1 MITWPDYPL
10 FPRPAVNFAGE
21 DDAPTIRTKMDS
33 GRVRQRQRFTREFRP
48 LRVSWKLTDEEF
60 GTFQSIHKHLLNS
73 GAGWFTMNLPLG
85 DNGFKEYTVRFSGGG
100 YSFKYDE
107 VMYWD
112 VSAKLETEDQAEPM
126 DAETTEAFAAIGF
139 DIAAFELAVEG
150 LTEVTDL

>member
-1 MITWPDYPL
+1 MITWPPETVIPPPKVD
-10 FPRPAVNFAGE
+10 FAGE
-21 DDAPTIRTKMDS
+21 VDAPTIRTKMDS

-48 LRVSWKLTDEEF
+48 LRVAWKLKDEEF
-60 GTFQSIHKHLLNS
+60 GLFQSIHKHALNS
-73 GAGWFTMNLPLG
+73 GADWFTITLPLG
-85 DNGFKEYTVRFSGGG
+85 DGMKEYTVRFSGGG

-112 VSAKLETEDQAEPM
+112 VSAKLETEDQAEPQ
-126 DAETTEAFAAIGF
+126 DAETVEALAAIEF